1 MTPTSVIQIIG
12 QTFGSSREVA
22 IKTAVTIIIL
32 ALILLLRKSIRH
44 LIRKKQTT
52 EETLYYWNKVINYTA
67 AVLIVVLVGGIWLS
81 GVSNLATFLGLL
93 SAGIAIALKEPIV
106 NFAAWIFIILR
117 RNFIVGD
124 RIEIEGVRG
133 DVIDIRP
140 FSFSIMEIGNWV
152 GAEQST
158 GRIIHLPNAVVF
170 SQPVANYTQGFE
182 YIWDEIPVL
191 VTFESDWRKAK
202 QIARKI
208 VDEQALSFTPEAKKQ
223 IAHIAGRFF
232 IKIGTLTPRVYTSV
246 EDSGVLLTMRFLTPV
261 RERRGHEEAIWESL
275 LEAFGQEDDID
286 LAYPTQRVYYNP
298 REGKPGA
305 GGPADS

>member
-1 MTPTSVIQIIG
+1 MTPTTAVQIIS
-12 QTFGSSREVA
+12 QIFGSSRELA
-22 IKTAVTIIIL
+22 IKTAATLIV
-32 ALILLLRKSIRH
+32 LILIILLRKSVHH
-44 LIRKKQTT
+44 LVRRKQTT

-67 AVLIVVLVGGIWLS
+67 AVLMVVLVGGIWLS

-124 RIEIEGVRG
+124 RIEINGARG
-133 DVIDIRP
+133 DVVDIRP

-191 VTFESDWRKAK
+191 ITFESNWRKAK
-202 QIARKI
+202 QLAKKI
-208 VDEQALSFTPEAKKQ
+208 VDEQALSFTPKAEKQ
-223 IAHIAGRFF
+223 IRRIAGRFF

-246 EDSGVLLTMRFLTPV
+246 EDSGVLLSMRFLTPV
-261 RERRGHEEAIWESL
+261 RQRRGHEEAIWESL
-275 LEAFGQEDDID
+275 LQAFEQEDDID

-298 REGKPGA
+298 HEGKPGT
-305 GGPADS
+305 GGPAVS

>member
-1 MTPTSVIQIIG
+1 MTPTSVVQIIS
-12 QTFGSSREVA
+12 QVFGSSRELAVKTVA
-22 IKTAVTIIIL
+22 TLVVL
-32 ALILLLRKSIRH
+32 ALIFLLRKSIHH
-44 LIRKKQTT
+44 LIRRKQTT
-52 EETLYYWNKVINYTA
+52 EETLYYWNKVINYTV

-124 RIEIEGVRG
+124 RIEIESVRG

-158 GRIIHLPNAVVF
+158 GRIIHFPNAVVF
-170 SQPVANYTQGFE
+170 SRPVANYTQGFE

-191 VTFESDWRKAK
+191 ITFESDWRKAK
-202 QIARKI
+202 QIVKKI
-208 VDEQALSFTPEAKKQ
+208 VDEQALAFTPEAKKQ
-223 IAHIAGRFF
+223 MGRIAGRFF

-246 EDSGVLLTMRFLTPV
+246 EDSGILLSMRFLTPV
-261 RERRGHEEAIWESL
+261 RQRRGHEEAIWESL
-275 LEAFGQEDDID
+275 LQAFEQEVDID
-286 LAYPTQRVYYNP
+286 FAYPTQRVYYHP
-298 REGKPGA
+298 REGKPGT
-305 GGPADS
+305 GGPAAA